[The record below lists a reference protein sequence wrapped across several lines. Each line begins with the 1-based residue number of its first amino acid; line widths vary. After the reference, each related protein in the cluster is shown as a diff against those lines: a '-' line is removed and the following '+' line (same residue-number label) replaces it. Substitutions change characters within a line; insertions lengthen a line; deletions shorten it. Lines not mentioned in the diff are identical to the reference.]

1 MRYSSNISYRDSITE
16 EVEKL
21 MQKID
26 KKPKNTNFFIK
37 SQERLIGVYKKI
49 AKRFNNLFARF

>member
-1 MRYSSNISYRDSITE
+1 MRYSSNRSYRDSINE

-26 KKPKNTNFFIK
+26 RETVKKNWLI
-37 SQERLIGVYKKI
+37 RLWEWILSKLK
-49 AKRFNNLFARF
+49 